1 MSGGS
6 ENRVS
11 SSSSRSSV
19 SIETMI
25 TKLLISTK
33 HLLQVLTQWSKGAAT
48 GKKVSDAY
56 VQLGNDFKLVSK
68 FFVHAKID
76 VSDLGDVPMEL
87 RKVLEVTLRET
98 PCEETLNRHL
108 PSIRV
113 IIVNLLDKLK
123 VKQAYLKALKQEQ
136 HGVRSSSKSELISR
150 VADSPASLPQ
160 ITIQRSGNDE
170 EIRRTSKAGSVLELS
185 DHKASGASSEEE
197 QSSQSTSL
205 HREQSPIFDFH
216 GRPAT
221 APSSIEGGETGD
233 TSDRPRSVNQEAL
246 LQLQKGT
253 DLQRRASKRYSA
265 YHMAKLANQFAS
277 ENGSSVGFNPPST
290 PRIEP
295 QAQGNPTQGTHEEPE
310 RMGTTVPS
318 ADNAKQ
324 ASSEGRTI
332 FLKLSN
338 KTKKCVLPTTINMN
352 ALRLL
357 FVERFSYSPG
367 GDPFPDIYILDP
379 TYNVFYELD
388 EQSIS
393 QIEDGA
399 VLELRVESK
408 PPLSRDDMAQFM
420 AEIKNEVGKLRGELL
435 ESIKEY
441 QVTMEATPAAVAVP
455 NEPSQTPASPE
466 GADTVRGIKHELTV
480 LRQIHNNNKHEFQGV
495 ISFIKEKL
503 EQSKISLV
511 SSATSLTKEYVER
524 SQLELGDLSDN
535 LLSRVDDLQDLI
547 EIMRKDVASRGARPD
562 KKKLETVAEELKV
575 AEQDLT
581 KMEGFIKTEKP
592 QWKKI
597 WEAKLEKV
605 CEEQQFLSLQEDLMS
620 DLREDLK
627 RATDTFNL
635 IDLCCRE
642 QEKHAIKPRIN
653 PIIPIMKPGTLNMVR
668 NQVLQDVEAINPNH
682 EDRVDA
688 IERAE
693 KLWKMEKSIK
703 YRDDFEEELET
714 FVGNSGLKKSGGVAE
729 IERVRRMKD
738 EENLRANFGGANLL

>member
-150 VADSPASLPQ
+150 VTDSPASLPQ

-170 EIRRTSKAGSVLELS
+170 EIRRTSKAGGALELS

-197 QSSQSTSL
+197 QSSQSASL

-295 QAQGNPTQGTHEEPE
+295 QVQDNPTQGTHEEPE